1 VSPYPVGPARAA
13 GPMRLVLSAYPSR
26 DVALAAVTEA
36 LARKLVAC
44 ASLAAV
50 ESRYWWEGKVESAN
64 EVLVVYKTV
73 PKRVGALFR
82 FVRETH
88 PYRVPEV
95 IELDVP
101 RVEPG
106 YLDYLSAT
114 LDPSSQ
120 ATAIGRHPRRRGAP
134 RAPAARHPRRTRGK
148 PRRRSR
154 RTGRRSPHRG

>member
-1 VSPYPVGPARAA
+1 MSPFPVEPARAA

-26 DVALAAVTEA
+26 DVALAAVAEA
-36 LARKLVAC
+36 LARRLIAC
-44 ASLAAV
+44 ASLVHV
-50 ESRYWWEGKVESAN
+50 ESRYWWEGKVEGAN

-82 FVRETH
+82 YVRETH

-95 IELDVP
+95 IEVDVP
-101 RVEPG
+101 RVEPA
-106 YLDYLSAT
+106 YLDYLGVT

-120 ATAIGRHPRRRGAP
+120 TPSRERHPTRRGAP

-154 RTGRRSPHRG
+154 QTGRRSPHRG